1 MEKELSLLLFLV
13 LSLYNMNKA
22 DKQYTINLVHIL
34 QEFSII
40 FCLENSGILNEDL
53 IDLNDLEKSIKLND
67 KLFNNVL
74 EDGDITS
81 NLKQVKKA
89 YNQVI
94 GYFQII
100 KSHYNNVVANKRQLE
115 LLFKFKQQLEE
126 QIDMLEALL

>member
-22 DKQYTINLVHIL
+22 DKQYTINLVYIL

-74 EDGDITS
+74 EDGDITF

>member
-13 LSLYNMNKA
+13 LSLYNMNKT

-74 EDGDITS
+74 EDGDITF

>member
-1 MEKELSLLLFLV
+1 
-13 LSLYNMNKA
+13 MNKA

-74 EDGDITS
+74 EDGDITF